1 MRQIK
6 QDTIVAGFDKDQH
19 AELDAWNKL
28 TQEQRDERDE
38 FEARKLVHDKEA
50 AMIKLADERLAEL
63 HRQGKEDEA
72 SAAKKQADLDQIVK
86 EQKADMKAQAERMA
100 AAKGD
105 GKTGKPVVKD
115 LDDETIKKFAQ
126 DKLDEKKRK
135 EEEAAKLT
143 EKDLAEKLAADKLA
157 AEKVK
162 EEADAKLGAE
172 KAEAKKAEK
181 AAADKLAEEKKVA
194 RVEKEKVDQKL
205 AEEKLA
211 TEKEADKVAAE
222 VKLAAEKEAARI
234 EKEKIDQKVAD
245 EKKSAKEEKKA
256 AAAQLAGEKK
266 ETKEEEKAAAAKLK
280 EEKARIE
287 KEEKEI
293 ADKEQ
298 KAENLKNHINKAPPG
313 VSRIAK
319 PKSCS
324 CFEAFSHILGYETK
338 TSGPLDKFRLDFWAL
353 RNRNC
358 LEYCTHP
365 FSKFEVDAFRTSVK
379 GKLVV
384 PGNFPDHVYV
394 EAGSSSGAHE
404 KREELGSG
412 PRAGDPTLQDRVDV
426 IKADIRQL
434 QAGQAATDAY
444 LGRGQSSAESKGQ
457 VKSVTGTQ
465 ASSGKRVTKVVA
477 VKPSPKPE
485 SKSMVVK
492 PVIAKPVAQP
502 EVKTVVVQ
510 PAAKPESK
518 TISDPKAASAEL
530 QAAYNLWLVEFKNSI
545 KSQRAALN
553 GDRKAI
559 KQLNKQL
566 IKTLM
571 EAEQNFVKANEQ
583 AAAAIASDSAV
594 DMRKDTFKEFKKAE
608 TKMPAT
614 SFLQTIQK
622 VAELKMKLK
631 QEYRE
636 EREETEEFKDFKEKL
651 KEEVSADLEEEI
663 QSKRLFEK
671 KLKEHGQEG
680 LLGKIKEYFST
691 KKAPVHVDDFN
702 TVIPPAQI

>member
-181 AAADKLAEEKKVA
+181 AAADKLAEEKEVA

-211 TEKEADKVAAE
+211 AEKEADKVAAE

-245 EKKSAKEEKKA
+245 EKKSAEEEKKA

-280 EEKARIE
+280 VPTFDEDISWELYKSQFEKAAAFDGWS
-287 KEEKEI
+287 EE
-293 ADKEQ
+293 
-298 KAENLKNHINKAPPG
+298 
-313 VSRIAK
+313 V
-319 PKSCS
+319 
-324 CFEAFSHILGYETK
+324 
-338 TSGPLDKFRLDFWAL
+338 
-353 RNRNC
+353 
-358 LEYCTHP
+358 
-365 FSKFEVDAFRTSVK
+365 
-379 GKLVV
+379 
-384 PGNFPDHVYV
+384 
-394 EAGSSSGAHE
+394 
-404 KREELGSG
+404 
-412 PRAGDPTLQDRVDV
+412 
-426 IKADIRQL
+426 
-434 QAGQAATDAY
+434 
-444 LGRGQSSAESKGQ
+444 
-457 VKSVTGTQ
+457 
-465 ASSGKRVTKVVA
+465 KVVILRA
-477 VKPSPKPE
+477 NPKEVLQLAYPE
-485 SKSMVVK
+485 TTVSLTVEQATLEEILESTIKSKYH
-492 PVIAKPVAQP
+492 
-502 EVKTVVVQ
+502 
-510 PAAKPESK
+510 AAK
-518 TISDPKAASAEL
+518 L
-530 QAAYNLWLVEFKNSI
+530 
-545 KSQRAALN
+545 
-553 GDRKAI
+553 
-559 KQLNKQL
+559 
-566 IKTLM
+566 
-571 EAEQNFVKANEQ
+571 
-583 AAAAIASDSAV
+583 
-594 DMRKDTFKEFKKAE
+594 
-608 TKMPAT
+608 
-614 SFLQTIQK
+614 
-622 VAELKMKLK
+622 
-631 QEYRE
+631 
-636 EREETEEFKDFKEKL
+636 
-651 KEEVSADLEEEI
+651 
-663 QSKRLFEK
+663 
-671 KLKEHGQEG
+671 
-680 LLGKIKEYFST
+680 
-691 KKAPVHVDDFN
+691 
-702 TVIPPAQI
+702 